1 MSYKIQYKTTIWQE
15 IVLDPK
21 QLRSWD
27 TKGEIIERL
36 NSNPQSSP
44 WELFESNEVNTLYD
58 TESLMTVEE
67 NDGQETIELWD
78 DDKLIWT
85 NKE

>member
-15 IVLDPK
+15 IVLDK
-21 QLRSWD
+21 KYSEE
-27 TKGEIIERL
+27 EIIL
-36 NSNPQSSP
+36 ILKQQAYQTSP
-44 WELFESNEVNTLYD
+44 WELFDSDEVNTLYD

-78 DDKLIWT
+78 DDKVIWT
-85 NKE
+85 NVESNE

>member
-15 IVLDPK
+15 IVLDEK
-21 QLRSWD
+21 YSKAD
-27 TKGEIIERL
+27 DIISHL
-36 NSNPQSSP
+36 KDCPSLSP

-78 DDKLIWT
+78 DNKVIWT

>member
-15 IVLDPK
+15 IVLDEK
-21 QLRSWD
+21 YSEE
-27 TKGEIIERL
+27 EIIL
-36 NSNPQSSP
+36 TLKQQAHQSSP

-78 DDKLIWT
+78 DDTVIWT

>member
-36 NSNPQSSP
+36 NANPQASP